1 MPKPR
6 KVISYIDLYEKSK
19 KNELDK
25 LRGEFGDKVI
35 DVALNNYLVGI
46 VVAIEKY
53 HCWRS
58 SLECF
63 KAIPLIRYYV
73 FEASDEELK
82 KASEED
88 VRSVLHRYNSIRAFI
103 NKERDKILRKFKRQ
117 CSPPEDLER
126 YMEVFSGMARECV
139 EFCLEKF
146 RGEIDNI
153 REMEKEEA
161 FEEMIERS
169 LRAAEENKDNLKS
182 AAAIRRGE
190 RKTFVERLQEER
202 GERREGG
209 VSISDDENID
219 DVNGSKVKWSV

>member
-6 KVISYIDLYEKSK
+6 KVISYIKLYEESK
-19 KNELDK
+19 KEELDK
-25 LRGEFGDKVI
+25 LRSKFGDKVI
-35 DVALNNYLVGI
+35 EVALMNYLVGI
-46 VVAIEKY
+46 SVAIKQY

-58 SLECF
+58 AVECL
-63 KAIPLIRYYV
+63 KAISLIRYYV
-73 FEASDEELK
+73 LE
-82 KASEED
+82 ASEEELRAVAEED
-88 VRSVLHRYNSIRAFI
+88 IRSVLHHYDSIRAFI
-103 NKERDKILRKFKRQ
+103 NKELDNLLRKFKWQ
-117 CSPPEDLER
+117 CSPPENLEE

-161 FEEMIERS
+161 FEEMIERG

-182 AAAIRRGE
+182 AAEISRGE

-202 GERREGG
+202 EKGG
-209 VSISDDENID
+209 VSIGDNENINV
-219 DVNGSKVKWSV
+219 VNGSRVKWSI

>member
-1 MPKPR
+1 MSKPR
-6 KVISYIDLYEKSK
+6 KVISYIDLYKKSK
-19 KNELDK
+19 KDELDK
-25 LRGEFGDKVI
+25 LRQEFGDGAVN
-35 DVALNNYLVGI
+35 VALRNYLVGI
-46 VVAIEKY
+46 SVIIKKY

-58 SLECF
+58 AEECL
-63 KAIPLIRYYV
+63 KAIPFIRYHI
-73 FEASDEELK
+73 FEASTEELK
-82 KASEED
+82 EISKQSHPSFQYHC
-88 VRSVLHRYNSIRAFI
+88 VRSFI
-103 NKERDKILRKFKRQ
+103 NKEKKMILDIFKVE
-117 CSPPEDLER
+117 CPPPEDLER

>member
-1 MPKPR
+1 MD
-6 KVISYIDLYEKSK
+6 SYVKMYQSYKQD
-19 KNELDK
+19 ELNK
-25 LRGEFGDKVI
+25 LREEFGEKAVG
-35 DVALNNYLVGI
+35 VATGNYLVSI
-46 VVAIEKY
+46 AVIINEY
-53 HCWRS
+53 RIWRS
-58 SLECF
+58 AEECL

-73 FEASDEELK
+73 LEASEKELNFISKNINYAFEYRCIREFIFKDK
-82 KASEED
+82 KG
-88 VRSVLHRYNSIRAFI
+88 
-103 NKERDKILRKFKRQ
+103 ILDSFKWK

-182 AAAIRRGE
+182 AAEIRRGE
-190 RKTFVERLQEER
+190 RKTFVERLQEEK
-202 GERREGG
+202 GERRESGMAT
-209 VSISDDENID
+209 SDDESID
-219 DVNGSKVKWSV
+219 VANGSRVKWSV